1 ARVAVRLQAPPVAGL
16 VVPAAA
22 LVYAEDG
29 TYVYRQMP
37 AAQPGAFHYESVAVK
52 PLVRV
57 GAAWLVQGLAHGDEV
72 VVQGAGVL
80 WSLQGIA
87 GFSAAEE
94 EHD

>member
-1 ARVAVRLQAPPVAGL
+1 
-16 VVPAAA
+16 
-22 LVYAEDG
+22 
-29 TYVYRQMP
+29 MP